1 VGPDPGSSFLVA
13 LPVIWLVLLA
23 ATAPAPPPPVPHVLD
38 EKERAALEQT
48 DVVRLSLPTESD
60 AAAWAAPGL
69 RVQLGYGYGRVAGSG
84 PAWSWRGHNVLLRPS
99 VRLDEHWGLG
109 VAMLY
114 GTAPGGVR
122 WSVTAEPTFFLWRQT
137 AVTVGLGYGG
147 LSVSDPFAFGGRSP
161 GPDEVVSRDLA
172 DDETLHSCTGSAVSG
187 LLRIEHL
194 FVAGPLFASGPM
206 VQGQGQWTRCQA
218 TFGRTN
224 AETGRPVVLTQ
235 WWRQSSLMF
244 GWWLAWR

>member
-1 VGPDPGSSFLVA
+1 M
-13 LPVIWLVLLA
+13 IWLLLLA
-23 ATAPAPPPPVPHVLD
+23 AAPPAPPPPPPPPAVHVLD

-69 RVQLGYGYGRVAGSG
+69 RVQLGYGYGFVQGTG

-99 VRLDEHWGLG
+99 ARIDAHWALG

-114 GTAPGGVR
+114 GTGPGGVR
-122 WSVTAEPTFFLWRQT
+122 WSVTAEPTFHPWRQLG
-137 AVTVGLGYGG
+137 VTVGLGYGG
-147 LSVSDPFAFGGRSP
+147 LSVSDPLAPSGRLR
-161 GPDEVVSRDLA
+161 GPDEVVSRNLA
-172 DDETLHSCTGSAVSG
+172 DDETLQSCTGSAVSS
-187 LLRIEHL
+187 LLRVEDL
-194 FVAGPLFASGPM
+194 FVAGPLFASGPL
-206 VQGQGQWTRCQA
+206 VQVQGQWTRCQA

-235 WWRQSSLMF
+235 WWRQSSLML